1 MAIKKLLKL
10 IQAVNIAE
18 DFNSEEGENEL
29 MMIGQDVIKQYDVDW
44 SSMDDWKEDIEEGRN
59 LIKPPKG
66 SKSQPWQGA
75 SNFKTPI
82 LIEARLKFGD
92 RASEELI
99 GNDNLVKSRI
109 VGKDPDGEKA
119 DRMDRVQTV
128 MNWQLTVEDEDWLD
142 DHDTMLY
149 DLSDEGHIFK
159 KTFFDPSVGHN
170 VSEVIQYPNFA
181 INQKTKSLEKA
192 EAFTH
197 RIFKTPRQIQEMINA
212 GIWRDV
218 EIEFGAVV
226 NEDDNTQE
234 DADESTEFYEQQ
246 TFLDLDEDGY
256 DEPYLVTVHAAS
268 GTVMRI
274 KTQISIDGI
283 FVRDKNGLTTTVDQL
298 ILKDQEGT
306 PVFDENEDIQLI
318 DPDKKR
324 TIVKISRERNLTPY
338 GFLKNPQKEY
348 LSVGYFHILGAYA
361 NTINATTNQLTDAG
375 TLANLPTGWL
385 AKNFRKRMGEYSL
398 KPGSLNQT
406 NLSPQDLKSGI
417 LMNTFGGPSP
427 ALMQLNDSVK
437 ADAQRLSSTTDLGSV
452 LGSNTPA
459 ATTLSLVHEQQQSV
473 GAIILR
479 IWRAMT
485 REFAILY
492 RLNSKYM
499 DPELY
504 ANLVDDEEADP
515 FADFNTQDMDIV
527 PSANPRNSSKI
538 QRIQKAEA
546 ELGTFDR
553 VQQTGGNTQEVV
565 KSYYQAIGSEN
576 IDKIYPE
583 LTEDQAAQASE
594 DQKRQKQ
601 LAEMQIIVPLEAQA
615 ALGRAEELKAKTKF
629 LETQIKAAQIEAETG
644 LTVAKIATEEAK
656 TQLTIEQAETES
668 TKNATNI
675 VGAELNIAKANREAA
690 LADIDRG
697 QANAAGNQAGNNPRP
712 A

>member
-1 MAIKKLLKL
+1 
-10 IQAVNIAE
+10 
-18 DFNSEEGENEL
+18 
-29 MMIGQDVIKQYDVDW
+29 
-44 SSMDDWKEDIEEGRN
+44 
-59 LIKPPKG
+59 
-66 SKSQPWQGA
+66 
-75 SNFKTPI
+75 
-82 LIEARLKFGD
+82 
-92 RASEELI
+92 
-99 GNDNLVKSRI
+99 
-109 VGKDPDGEKA
+109 
-119 DRMDRVQTV
+119 
-128 MNWQLTVEDEDWLD
+128 
-142 DHDTMLY
+142 MLY

-298 ILKDQEGT
+298 ILKDQEGN

-504 ANLVDDEEADP
+504 ANLVDDKEADP

>member
-1 MAIKKLLKL
+1 
-10 IQAVNIAE
+10 
-18 DFNSEEGENEL
+18 
-29 MMIGQDVIKQYDVDW
+29 
-44 SSMDDWKEDIEEGRN
+44 
-59 LIKPPKG
+59 
-66 SKSQPWQGA
+66 
-75 SNFKTPI
+75 
-82 LIEARLKFGD
+82 
-92 RASEELI
+92 
-99 GNDNLVKSRI
+99 
-109 VGKDPDGEKA
+109 
-119 DRMDRVQTV
+119 MDRVQTV

-298 ILKDQEGT
+298 ILKDQEGN

-504 ANLVDDEEADP
+504 ANLVDDKEADP